1 MKRDEW
7 KDEWAEAME
16 QEAASVSGV
25 DATWAAQTQR
35 QAQWRKQ
42 RGVLVTFVTLAAFQQ
57 GLTHPDLGSI
67 LAAIFGAGWGLSI
80 RGTSPRLILLGA
92 AAYIVTTWLV
102 FLLLRGL
109 QISTEMPALGLWPSL
124 ALLGLAFVGSCVGHL
139 TRYVAGRI
147 KEAWL

>member
-1 MKRDEW
+1 MKR
-7 KDEWAEAME
+7 DEWAEAME
-16 QEAASVSGV
+16 QEAASVNRV
-25 DATWAAQTQR
+25 DATWAAQTHR

-42 RGVLVTFVTLAAFQQ
+42 RGFLVMFVTLAAFQQ
-57 GLTHPDLGSI
+57 GLTHPDLASI
-67 LAAIFGAGWGLSI
+67 LAGVFGAGWGLSI
-80 RGTSPRLILLGA
+80 RGTSARLVVLGG

-109 QISTEMPALGLWPSL
+109 QVSTEMPALGLWPSL
-124 ALLGLAFVGSCVGHL
+124 ALLGLAFVGSCLGHL